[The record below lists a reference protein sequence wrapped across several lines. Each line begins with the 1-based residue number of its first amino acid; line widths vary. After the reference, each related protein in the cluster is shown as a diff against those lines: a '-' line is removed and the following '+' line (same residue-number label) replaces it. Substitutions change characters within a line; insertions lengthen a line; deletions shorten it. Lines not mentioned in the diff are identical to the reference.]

1 MDKLLTASNGC
12 NETAAPRSLARAQ
25 LAFQWTL
32 LVVVVVVLFYQLKS
46 SAWQSQNRPHEGN
59 TGATRAA
66 ASLCDSTLTTHPLGY
81 TVWQAGEIHPDYMYS
96 TTMGQ

>member
-32 LVVVVVVLFYQLKS
+32 LVVVVVVVVVFVYQLKS
-46 SAWQSQNRPHEGN
+46 SAWQSQNRPQGN
-59 TGATRAA
+59 TDPRGRLA
-66 ASLCDSTLTTHPLGY
+66 
-81 TVWQAGEIHPDYMYS
+81 V
-96 TTMGQ
+96 

>member
-32 LVVVVVVLFYQLKS
+32 LLVVVVVVVLLLFVYQLKS
-46 SAWQSQNRPHEGN
+46 SAWQSQNRPQGN
-59 TGATRAA
+59 TDPRGRLALSVIRR
-66 ASLCDSTLTTHPLGY
+66 
-81 TVWQAGEIHPDYMYS
+81 
-96 TTMGQ
+96 